1 MWYTRAKCI
10 ASHDYSTRFVVK
22 RIDIISRIG
31 DKYHI
36 GNTEKGEYSY
46 IKALNSVGKDIKDYQ
61 TSFLF

>member
-1 MWYTRAKCI
+1 M
-10 ASHDYSTRFVVK
+10 K